1 MNLIDDSIKPSLA
14 ELIQAEYLVS
24 RIPATIWKPL
34 PPDQKQEIL
43 NAFLKMAF
51 ERHSPIKFQA
61 VIPLFFRRYYFL
73 LWFGRDRRGKTVSDE
88 RVRTQMVPWP
98 IRLVFYTF
106 LIWFTASSFALLTFV
121 SMYMLKS
128 WLGIDIFPSHHL
140 RDFVEMLMDWI
151 T

>member
-1 MNLIDDSIKPSLA
+1 MNLIDDSIRPSLA

-24 RIPATIWKPL
+24 RIPTTIWKPL

-43 NAFLKMAF
+43 NAFLKMTV
-51 ERHSPIKFQA
+51 ERHSPIKFQG

-73 LWFGRDRRGKTVSDE
+73 LWFGRDRRAKTVSDE

-128 WLGIDIFPSHHL
+128 WLGVDIFPSHHL

-151 T
+151 N